1 MKGEEMEDNKP
12 LISAEMRLPE
22 ITVKAVVL
30 GIILALVLAASNA
43 YLGLKA
49 GTTISASIPAAVI
62 SMGVLKFFKRSN
74 VLENNIVQT
83 AASAGEA
90 LVAGMIYMIP
100 ALLVISYWKSFPY
113 WDSVI
118 IASLGGVIGVLCSI
132 PIRRILL
139 NNPHLPF
146 PEGVAIG
153 HVLKASADNATG
165 MDALVHGGIVGAII
179 SFAQSGLKILSDSF
193 AKWTSIGG
201 NVIGGGLGFSPA
213 LIAAGYIIGVRVGMS
228 ILIGIVAGWGIAMPI
243 LSHIQ
248 GVTGTPDDFANGI
261 GRTDLRYI
269 GLGVMLLGGI
279 LTLFHFLKPFYMGL
293 KQMVRSNKTCQAF
306 VQKPIRT
313 ERDIPKKITRWV
325 GLVSFIGLFF
335 LLQHHLHAAI
345 PLGTTHSMIVL
356 LFCVVFALFAS
367 FVFSCLCGYFA
378 GLVGSTNNPLSAMM
392 LGSLIIGSFFLIL
405 FLGSDYFIEKKHSN
419 LGPAAVMIIMSA
431 IISCAAAITTDTI
444 QDLKAGKMVGATPW
458 KQQIMLI
465 LGVLASALVIPLILE
480 LLFNAYGMAGVYPR
494 PDMDPSQSL
503 SAPQA
508 AMMAI
513 VTQAVFAHQLPWP
526 LLWTGFGIALVFLLA
541 NHFLKRKGLHVIVL
555 AIGLGIYL
563 PLDSTTPMVLGSFI
577 AYLVTRFYRTKHNR
591 SPSFFTKTR
600 IETHK
605 QKALLLA
612 CGMVAGSALM
622 GVILAIPFA
631 LSEST
636 DVLSVISATFTP
648 YAIGLSIMATVG
660 LLYWLYYA
668 ACHCAPEEK

>member
-1 MKGEEMEDNKP
+1 MKGEDIEDKKP
-12 LISAEMRLPE
+12 LISAETNLPE
-22 ITVKAVVL
+22 ITIKAVVL

-62 SMGVLKFFKRSN
+62 SMGILKFFRRSN

-100 ALLVISYWKSFPY
+100 ALLVISYWKSFHY

-139 NNPHLPF
+139 NNPQLPF

-165 MDALVHGGIVGAII
+165 MGALVHGGIVGGII
-179 SFAQSGLKILSDSF
+179 SFAQSGLKVLSDSF
-193 AKWTSIGG
+193 AKWSSMGSY
-201 NVIGGGLGFSPA
+201 VVGGGMGFSPA

-228 ILIGIVAGWGIAMPI
+228 ILIGIIAGWGIAMPI
-243 LSHIQ
+243 LSHVQ
-248 GVTGTPDDFANGI
+248 GFTGAADDFANGA

-293 KQMVRSNKTCQAF
+293 KQMLKSNKTSPTLA
-306 VQKPIRT
+306 QKPIRT
-313 ERDIPKKITRWV
+313 ELDMSKKTTRWIGV
-325 GLVSFIGLFF
+325 ISFVGLFF
-335 LLQHHLHAAI
+335 LLRYHLHEAI
-345 PLGTTHSMIVL
+345 PLGTAHSMLVL
-356 LFCVVFALFAS
+356 AFCVVFAFIAS

-392 LGSLIIGSFFLIL
+392 LGSLIIGSFLLII
-405 FLGSDYFIEKKHSN
+405 FLGSDYFTGKEHSN
-419 LGPAAVMIIMSA
+419 FGPAAIMIILSA

-458 KQQIMLI
+458 KQQVMLI

-494 PDMDPSQSL
+494 PGMDPSQSL

-513 VTQAVFAHQLPWP
+513 VTEAVFTHQLPWP
-526 LLWTGFGIALVFLLA
+526 LLWAGFGIALFFLMA

-563 PLDSTTPMVLGSFI
+563 PLDATTPMVLGSFI
-577 AYLVTRFYRTKHNR
+577 AYIVTLFYRKKHLSR
-591 SPSFFTKTR
+591 PSFFTNTR

-612 CGMVAGSALM
+612 CGLVAGSALM

-636 DVLSVISATFTP
+636 DVLSIISATFTP
-648 YAIGLSIMATVG
+648 YAIGLSIVVTVG

-668 ACHCAPEEK
+668 ACHCAPDEK